1 MRLINRNNEVLV
13 FLFNFFMLE
22 TVGRLLVLG
31 LIHLLRY
38 FGLHQLYYLY
48 YGHRMSG
55 HWLFAGLL
63 VIALIISLGRL
74 MKRRREIKRKMKDS

>member
-1 MRLINRNNEVLV
+1 MRLINKNNEVLV

-22 TVGRLLVLG
+22 TVGRMLVLG

-48 YGHRMSG
+48 YGHSMSG

-63 VIALIISLGRL
+63 VIALIISLVRL